1 MTCSRGARS
10 RGQRLLRYSRP
21 VGPPKPALEFY
32 RELAVQLGHCL
43 PVGALAA
50 HLIACPGEDIPCKA
64 G

>member
-1 MTCSRGARS
+1 
-10 RGQRLLRYSRP
+10 